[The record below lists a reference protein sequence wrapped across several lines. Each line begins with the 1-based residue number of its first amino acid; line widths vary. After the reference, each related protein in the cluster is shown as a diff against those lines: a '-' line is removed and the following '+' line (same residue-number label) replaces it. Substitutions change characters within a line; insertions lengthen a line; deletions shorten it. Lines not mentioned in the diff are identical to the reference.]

1 MQLDPALTALVVTN
15 VAAPVI
21 TWAITRRRNDAAATK
36 DEADAA
42 QSLGITVAGLSEQ
55 LNGLY
60 ARLAAS
66 ESRASAAESR
76 LAAAEARAGI
86 AEARSGLADAEVA
99 RLRADVAGLRV
110 EVEQH
115 AANEKRLLE
124 QLKAQAVDLT

>member
-1 MQLDPALTALVVTN
+1 MQLDPTLTTLVVTN
-15 VAAPVI
+15 VAGPVVA
-21 TWAITRRRNDAAATK
+21 WAVARRRNEAAAVK

-42 QSLGITVAGLSEQ
+42 ESLSVTVARLGGE

-86 AEARSGLADAEVA
+86 AEADVA
-99 RLRADVAGLRV
+99 RLRGEVAGLRV
-110 EVEQH
+110 EIEQH
-115 AANEKRLLE
+115 AANEKRLLD
-124 QLKAQAVDLT
+124 QLNAAVPPTG